1 MSDRPV
7 QLDPAL
13 PPDLALAGAP
23 EGVRRLLVIVDTLYA
38 GSWDDCAEDLRRRRA
53 GKPYLY
59 RIDLPGLDELA
70 WLHCLKTYEEARGE
84 SFASTRLQTAETRL

>member
-13 PPDLALAGAP
+13 PPDLALAGTPATV
-23 EGVRRLLVIVDTLYA
+23 GRLIQIVATLYD

-70 WLHCLKTYEEARGE
+70 WLHRLKIYEAARGE
-84 SFASTRLQTAETRL
+84 SLASTRLQPAETRP